1 MASSA
6 TETNNEP
13 KIDAAKAA
21 AAAEK
26 AYAAA
31 AAQIDAKPA
40 PVEAPKVEAVAAP
53 VEAPKA
59 EVVAAPAP
67 KAEVI
72 AAPSPV
78 KAAPVAKQ
86 VAAKQVAPKKKVVA
100 AKKPAPAKQAAPAP
114 VAKKAAK
121 PVVTKKSTA
130 KKTVAKKIVAKK
142 LGAPAKPVAA
152 KPTSISKLKDT
163 IMTKTKT
170 TTEDFTAKIST
181 AVADAQGK
189 AKAAMEKS
197 QTLLTEAGE
206 FTKGNVVAIVAS
218 GKILAA
224 GLQDMGKAYVA
235 EGKTALETV
244 TADVKD
250 LAAVKSPTDFFKLQ
264 GEILRRNFDAAV
276 ATGSKNSEAVVKLAN
291 DAFAPLS
298 TRVSMAVEKIKK
310 AA

>member
-6 TETNNEP
+6 TEP

-26 AYAAA
+26 AYAVA
-31 AAQIDAKPA
+31 AAQVDAKPA
-40 PVEAPKVEAVAAP
+40 SVEAPDNASGVEAVTAP

-72 AAPSPV
+72 AAPVPA

-86 VAAKQVAPKKKVVA
+86 VVAKQVAPKKKVVA

-121 PVVTKKSTA
+121 PVATKKIAA
-130 KKTVAKKIVAKK
+130 KKTALKKIVKAV
-142 LGAPAKPVAA
+142 AKPVAA
-152 KPTSISKLKDT
+152 KPTSIANFKDT

-206 FTKGNVVAIVAS
+206 FTKGNVEAIVAS

-244 TADVKD
+244 TADVKE
-250 LAAVKSPTDFFKLQ
+250 LASVKSPTDFFKLQ

-298 TRVSMAVEKIKK
+298 TRVSLAVEKYKK